1 MAAKSLGRS
10 ALGGAGATILWQGVR
25 LVLLA
30 LSIVILARLLD
41 PADYGLVAMVT
52 ALIGIGE
59 LLRDMGLSMAS
70 VQAKTVSAEEK
81 SNLFWANTLI
91 GAVLTAAAYLLAEPI
106 AALYGREEL
115 VGITHALAFTFLING
130 VATQFKAQINRDL
143 RFMTLGFTE
152 ALPQAAGLAAAIVWA
167 VSIGGYGALVIQALV
182 IAAGG
187 LLLDLVFARWWPRGY
202 SRTTSIRRFLRFGGA
217 LAGTQTLAYLSKN
230 LDTVALGLTVGS
242 TPLGWYNRA
251 YQITVLPLTQLTAPM
266 SRVAVPILSRVQD
279 DARAFGRFLRAGQF
293 FSVGL
298 ASVCYGTIVG
308 MAEPLVRVVLG
319 ETWLPAAP
327 VLQVLAIS
335 GVFRAMGQVPYW
347 LFLSKG
353 HAGRQFRFYL
363 VAQPVIIV
371 GILVGLPFGLIGV
384 AWGVSA
390 GYAIFWIAQMLW
402 AARATDTP
410 TGGLILSALGIVLSV
425 GVPIAGIGLLV
436 TSLLGQPIVVIIVGL
451 AASAVYLAVLVF
463 AVPTYRSQV
472 REVLTLVRRRR

>member
-10 ALGGAGATILWQGVR
+10 ALGGAGATVLWQGVR

-70 VQAKTVSAEEK
+70 VQAKTVSPEEK

-91 GAVLTAAAYLLAEPI
+91 GAVLTCIAFLLAEPI
-106 AALYGREEL
+106 AAFYGRPEL
-115 VGITHALAFTFLING
+115 VEITHALAFTFLING
-130 VATQFKAQINRDL
+130 IATQFKAQINRDL
-143 RFMTLGFTE
+143 RFMVLGFTE
-152 ALPQAAGLAAAIVWA
+152 ALPQALGLAAAIVWA

-187 LLLDLVFARWWPRGY
+187 LVMDLLLARWWPRGY
-202 SRTTSIRRFLRFGGA
+202 SRSTSIRRFLRFGGA

-242 TPLGWYNRA
+242 TQLGLYNRA
-251 YQITVLPLTQLTAPM
+251 YQIVVLPLTQLTAPM

-279 DARAFGRFLRAGQF
+279 DARAFNRFIRAGQF

-319 ETWLPAAP
+319 EAWIASAP

-363 VAQPVIIV
+363 VAQPVIVV
-371 GILVGLPFGLIGV
+371 GILAGLAFGLLGV

-390 GYAIFWIAQMLW
+390 GYAVFWIAQMLW

-410 TGGLILSALGIVLSV
+410 TGRLIVSALAIVFSMGFPV
-425 GVPIAGIGLLV
+425 AGIGLLV
-436 TSLLGQPIVVIIVGL
+436 TSMVGAPVVAILIGL
-451 AASAVYLAVLVF
+451 AACAVYLGVLLF
-463 AVPTYRSQV
+463 AVPIYRSQV
-472 REVLTLVRRRR
+472 REVLTVVRKRR

>member
-10 ALGGAGATILWQGVR
+10 ALGGAGATALWQAVR

-30 LSIVILARLLD
+30 LSIVVLARLLD

-70 VQAKTVSAEEK
+70 VQAKTVSAAEK

-91 GAVLTAAAYLLAEPI
+91 GAALTTIAYFLAEPI
-106 AALYGREEL
+106 AALYGRSEL
-115 VGITHALAFTFLING
+115 VEITHALAFTFLING
-130 VATQFKAQINRDL
+130 IATQFKAQINRDL

-152 ALPQAAGLAAAIVWA
+152 ALPQALGLGVAIVWA
-167 VSIGGYGALVIQALV
+167 VNIGGYGALVAQALV
-182 IAAGG
+182 IAITA
-187 LLLDLVFARWWPRGY
+187 LVMDLIFARWWPRGY
-202 SRTTSIRRFLRFGGA
+202 SRQTSIRRFLRFGGA

-230 LDTVALGLTVGS
+230 LDTVALGMTVGS

-251 YQITVLPLTQLTAPM
+251 YQIVVLPLTQLTAPM

-279 DARAFGRFLRAGQF
+279 DARAFHRFVRAGQF

-298 ASVCYGTIVG
+298 ASVCFGTMVG

-319 ETWLPAAP
+319 EAWVPSAP

-335 GVFRAMGQVPYW
+335 GIFRAMGQVPYW
-347 LFLSKG
+347 LFLAKG

-371 GILVGLPFGLIGV
+371 GILVGLPFGLLGV

-390 GYAIFWIAQMLW
+390 GYAVFWIAQMLW

-410 TGGLILSALGIVLSV
+410 TGGLILSALAIVLSM
-425 GVPIAGIGLLV
+425 GVPVAGIGLLV
-436 TSLLGQPIVVIIVGL
+436 TSFVDGAILAIVIGL
-451 AASAVYLAVLVF
+451 AASAVYLAVLLF
-463 AVPTYRSQV
+463 AVPIYRSQV
-472 REVLTLVRRRR
+472 REVLTLVRKRR